1 MKSIKAKILTVM
13 ILTIAISLSL
23 VGGISCILGY
33 NGTQA
38 TLQAGMEVTASVAA
52 DRVAYELDVY
62 KTVVS
67 EVGGVARLSDPEA
80 TLAEKK
86 EVLQQRADLYNF
98 SRYNLLDTRGA
109 SLLDGSSY
117 SDRAYFQQAMQGS
130 VYVSEPL
137 VSAVTGEMTV
147 IVAGPVWANGDVGT
161 QVVGVVYFV
170 PHEGFLNEIAQSLHV
185 SDDGAAYMLDANGT
199 TIAHKNPENVR
210 NQENTIQDAQ
220 NDTSLAD
227 LAAIESQMIS
237 GATGFDTYSYGG
249 EKKFIAFAPIP
260 DTNGWSIAIN
270 APTSDFTR
278 SAILAV
284 VATIVILVASTVIAC
299 LLALRLAL
307 GIGKPVKAC
316 ADRLRLLAQGDLDA
330 PVPEFHRNDEIGDLV
345 ESTQVIVNGLS
356 LILKDIDQ
364 MLASMGEGNFVV
376 DSQAAD
382 RYIGNFEPLLVSLR
396 KLKTKLSDVLLQI
409 QTSAEQIAAGAEQV
423 SDGAQALAQ
432 GSTEQASSVEELAA
446 SVNEISNGSKQTATL
461 TDNSQRHAQEA
472 GAQITRSND
481 QMQQMA
487 EAMSAITTSSEQIGR
502 IISTIEDIAFQTNI
516 LALNAA
522 VEAARAGTA
531 GKGFAVVADEVRNL
545 AGKSDEAAK
554 ATKDLIE
561 NSIQAVQRGNII
573 VNDVMDSLQKTT
585 DLAMQAVSDMGEVA
599 VAVSEE
605 VEAISQVTIGLD
617 QISSVVQTNSAT
629 SEESAAA
636 SEELSSQAQI
646 LKDLVAQFHLP
657 QDGYD
662 YSPQKYQ

>member
-1 MKSIKAKILTVM
+1 MKSIKAKILTAM

-33 NGTQA
+33 NGTQS
-38 TLQAGMEVTASVAA
+38 TLQAGMQVSAVLAA

-67 EVGGVARLSDPEA
+67 EVGGVSRLSDPEA

-117 SDRAYFQQAMQGS
+117 SDREYFRQAMQGM

-220 NDTSLAD
+220 NDASLAD

-237 GATGFDTYSYGG
+237 GAT
-249 EKKFIAFAPIP
+249 
-260 DTNGWSIAIN
+260 GWSIAIN

-316 ADRLRLLAQGDLDA
+316 ADRLRLLAQGDLDT
-330 PVPEFHRNDEIGDLV
+330 PVPEFHRNDEIGELV
-345 ESTQVIVNGLS
+345 ESTQVIVTGLS
-356 LILKDIDQ
+356 TVLSDIDH
-364 MLASMGEGNFVV
+364 MLSNMGNGNFVV
-376 DSQAAD
+376 DSQAPEV
-382 RYIGNFEPLLVSLR
+382 YIGNFEPLLVSLR

-446 SVNEISNGSKQTATL
+446 SVNE
-461 TDNSQRHAQEA
+461 
-472 GAQITRSND
+472 
-481 QMQQMA
+481 
-487 EAMSAITTSSEQIGR
+487 
-502 IISTIEDIAFQTNI
+502 
-516 LALNAA
+516 
-522 VEAARAGTA
+522 
-531 GKGFAVVADEVRNL
+531 
-545 AGKSDEAAK
+545 AAK

-561 NSIQAVQRGNII
+561 NSIQAVQRGNVI

-629 SEESAAA
+629 SEDSAAA